1 MQATTQGALGALEQ
15 FESRSAIV
23 RQLEAA
29 AVPFSTHPTPAARR
43 KALEEAV
50 AAGLP

>member
-1 MQATTQGALGALEQ
+1 MRATAQGALGALKK
-15 FESRSAIV
+15 FESPFPLMGV
-23 RQLEAA
+23 VEAA
-29 AVPFSTHPTPAARR
+29 AVPFSTHPTSAARR